1 MEKMT
6 LIDRFANPELI
17 KTMPFGE
24 KMLASLYVTLLGM
37 AITFVALMILWIMI
51 TAMSRILGTKPA
63 KKEEPAKA
71 AEKTLSPIEEES
83 ANKEEETDDA
93 IVAVIAAAAAAS
105 MNTSIHNIIVKNIR
119 RTPDTA
125 PAWGRTGRLEQ
136 MKTRVQ

>member
-6 LIDRFANPELI
+6 LIDRFANPEI
-17 KTMPFGE
+17 MKTMPLGD

-37 AITFVALMILWIMI
+37 AITFVALMILWAMI
-51 TAMSRILGTKPA
+51 ALMSRMLGTKPD
-63 KKEEPAKA
+63 KKTEAAKA
-71 AEKTLSPIEEES
+71 AEKPVLATSEELVK
-83 ANKEEETDDA
+83 KEDEMDDA
-93 IVAVIAAAAAAS
+93 IVAVIAAAVAAS

>member
-6 LIDRFANPELI
+6 IIDRFANPELI
-17 KTMPFGE
+17 KTMPLGE

-37 AITFVALMILWIMI
+37 AITFVALMILWAMI
-51 TAMSRILGTKPA
+51 ALMSRILGTKPA
-63 KKEEPAKA
+63 KKVQPAKA
-71 AEKTLSPIEEES
+71 AEKAALAIAEEPAE
-83 ANKEEETDDA
+83 KEDEMDDA
-93 IVAVIAAAAAAS
+93 IVAVIAAAVAAS